1 MIYCKVSE
9 LKKYQ
14 DYSENM
20 RIAVDFIQKTD
31 LSKLPMGKTSILDN
45 KVYIN
50 KMKINTKE
58 LTALK
63 YEVHHKYIDIQ
74 IDLNGDEKIFIKNDN
89 CNLIEDYNENDDY
102 ALFSPSLADAVC
114 NMNSEY
120 CTICFPYEIH
130 MPGVHNTSDFVEKC
144 VVKVFDK

>member
-1 MIYCKVSE
+1 MIYCKVLE

-14 DYSENM
+14 NYSENM

-31 LSKLPMGKTSILDN
+31 LRNLPMGKTSIKGN
-45 KVYIN
+45 EIYIN
-50 KMKINTKE
+50 KSKTNTKE
-58 LTALK
+58 PNDSK

-74 IDLNGDEKIFIKNDN
+74 IDLDGDEKIFIKNDN
-89 CNLIEDYNENDDY
+89 SNRIEDYNENDDY

-120 CTICFPYEIH
+120 CTICFPHEIH

-144 VVKVFDK
+144 VVKVLDK